1 MNDYYE
7 DLKADPKSFFS
18 NINNALRKGGYRGVF
33 KNGNIFAQVMT
44 EREQLQQQQQQSQ
57 QQQLQ
62 QQQSQQQQSQQQQSQ
77 QQQSQQQQSQQQQ
90 SQQQQSQQQQS
101 QQQQSQQQPTKRKR
115 INNDPSYRGI
125 KPKLPTPATFI
136 TIANSVE
143 RIDSYGQLV
152 QNLLS
157 GATTGTTTAIVPAAT
172 TAVAPSDLIDLAN
185 TIINYQQYAV
195 QTTITKAALMF
206 QYQKRFH
213 HLKNISKL
221 TYSAFLSRCVQHLA
235 DEDKDDAMTKIN
247 DMVKKCSIYGDLVEA
262 AGGPWILCLADLYPD
277 SYLTKV
283 SKGAMVRAAESLC
296 IDGLRTEFGSR
307 FAGLFF

>member
-44 EREQLQQQQQQSQ
+44 GGPQ
-57 QQQLQ
+57 
-62 QQQSQQQQSQQQQSQ
+62 
-77 QQQSQQQQSQQQQ
+77 
-90 SQQQQSQQQQS
+90 
-101 QQQQSQQQPTKRKR
+101 KR

-125 KPKLPTPATFI
+125 KPKW
-136 TIANSVE
+136 
-143 RIDSYGQLV
+143 
-152 QNLLS
+152 
-157 GATTGTTTAIVPAAT
+157 
-172 TAVAPSDLIDLAN
+172 
-185 TIINYQQYAV
+185 
-195 QTTITKAALMF
+195 
-206 QYQKRFH
+206 
-213 HLKNISKL
+213 
-221 TYSAFLSRCVQHLA
+221 QHLA